1 MNEPSFKIDLFLA
14 RVGSNYLL
22 RALAN
27 LTEAF
32 DGDMA
37 LAVVFMAI
45 GQAPVGFGLRLDACN
60 TIKHDNCAIEHTQR
74 TTDFDVEVD
83 VAGRVDQVD
92 LHIAPLHRGGRA
104 VDGDAATALFGI
116 EVHVRSAVVHFAHA
130 VAFARVEQDAFAG
143 GGLACVNVGNDA
155 DVANVAR
162 IVVCGAVHGE
172 SFRAFFD

>member
-45 GQAPVGFGLRLDACN
+45 GQAATDHLGLNRNLMDFGGDGLIPDELRRPVTVLSIANSLQMPRETTRRHVTRLLQRGYCIQVQGRRVMIPAEIYRRPEIRQVIEKNRRDLQLLISTIRRTQLLKEDAE
-60 TIKHDNCAIEHTQR
+60 D
-74 TTDFDVEVD
+74 
-83 VAGRVDQVD
+83 
-92 LHIAPLHRGGRA
+92 
-104 VDGDAATALFGI
+104 
-116 EVHVRSAVVHFAHA
+116 S
-130 VAFARVEQDAFAG
+130 
-143 GGLACVNVGNDA
+143 
-155 DVANVAR
+155 
-162 IVVCGAVHGE
+162 
-172 SFRAFFD
+172 

>member
-45 GQAPVGFGLRLDACN
+45 GQAATDHLGLNRNFMDFGGDGLIPDELRRPVTVLSIANSLQMPR
-60 TIKHDNCAIEHTQR
+60 E
-74 TTDFDVEVD
+74 TT
-83 VAGRVDQVD
+83 RR
-92 LHIAPLHRGGRA
+92 H
-104 VDGDAATALFGI
+104 
-116 EVHVRSAVVHFAHA
+116 
-130 VAFARVEQDAFAG
+130 
-143 GGLACVNVGNDA
+143 
-155 DVANVAR
+155 VAR
-162 IVVCGAVHGE
+162 LLERGYCVQVQGRRVMIPAETYRRPEIRQVVE
-172 SFRAFFD
+172 KNRRDLQLLISTIRRAHLLKEDAEDS

>member
-45 GQAPVGFGLRLDACN
+45 GQAATDHLGLNRDF
-60 TIKHDNCAIEHTQR
+60 
-74 TTDFDVEVD
+74 TDFGGDGLIPDELRRPVTVLSIANSLQMPRETTRRHVTRLLQRGYCIQ
-83 VAGRVDQVD
+83 VQGRRVMIPAEIYRRPEIRQVIEKNRRD
-92 LHIAPLHRGGRA
+92 LQLLISTIRRTQLLKE
-104 VDGDAATALFGI
+104 DA
-116 EVHVRSAVVHFAHA
+116 EDS
-130 VAFARVEQDAFAG
+130 
-143 GGLACVNVGNDA
+143 
-155 DVANVAR
+155 
-162 IVVCGAVHGE
+162 
-172 SFRAFFD
+172 

>member
-45 GQAPVGFGLRLDACN
+45 GQAATDHLGLNRDF
-60 TIKHDNCAIEHTQR
+60 
-74 TTDFDVEVD
+74 TDFGGDGLIPDELRRPVTVLSIANSLQMPRETTRRHVTRLLLRGYCIQ
-83 VAGRVDQVD
+83 VQGRRVMIPAEIYRRPEIRQVIEKNRRD
-92 LHIAPLHRGGRA
+92 LQLLISTIRRTQLLKE
-104 VDGDAATALFGI
+104 DA
-116 EVHVRSAVVHFAHA
+116 EDS
-130 VAFARVEQDAFAG
+130 
-143 GGLACVNVGNDA
+143 
-155 DVANVAR
+155 
-162 IVVCGAVHGE
+162 
-172 SFRAFFD
+172 

>member
-45 GQAPVGFGLRLDACN
+45 GQAATDHLGLNRDF
-60 TIKHDNCAIEHTQR
+60 
-74 TTDFDVEVD
+74 TDF
-83 VAGRVDQVD
+83 R
-92 LHIAPLHRGGRA
+92 R
-104 VDGDAATALFGI
+104 
-116 EVHVRSAVVHFAHA
+116 
-130 VAFARVEQDAFAG
+130 
-143 GGLACVNVGNDA
+143 
-155 DVANVAR
+155 
-162 IVVCGAVHGE
+162 
-172 SFRAFFD
+172 

>member
-45 GQAPVGFGLRLDACN
+45 GQAATDHLGLNRDF
-60 TIKHDNCAIEHTQR
+60 
-74 TTDFDVEVD
+74 TDFGGDGLIPDELRRPVTVLSIANSLQMPR
-83 VAGRVDQVD
+83 VTTRRHVTRLLQRGYCIQVQGRRVMIPAEIYRRPEIRQVIEKNRRD
-92 LHIAPLHRGGRA
+92 LQLLISTIRRTQLLKE
-104 VDGDAATALFGI
+104 DA
-116 EVHVRSAVVHFAHA
+116 EDS
-130 VAFARVEQDAFAG
+130 
-143 GGLACVNVGNDA
+143 
-155 DVANVAR
+155 
-162 IVVCGAVHGE
+162 
-172 SFRAFFD
+172 

>member
-45 GQAPVGFGLRLDACN
+45 GQAATDHLGLNRDF
-60 TIKHDNCAIEHTQR
+60 
-74 TTDFDVEVD
+74 TDFGGDGLIPDELRRPVTVLSIANSLQMPRETTRRHVTRLLQRGYCIQ
-83 VAGRVDQVD
+83 VQGRRVMIPAEIYRRPEIRQVIEKNRRD
-92 LHIAPLHRGGRA
+92 LQLLISTIRRTHLLKE
-104 VDGDAATALFGI
+104 DA
-116 EVHVRSAVVHFAHA
+116 EDS
-130 VAFARVEQDAFAG
+130 
-143 GGLACVNVGNDA
+143 
-155 DVANVAR
+155 
-162 IVVCGAVHGE
+162 
-172 SFRAFFD
+172 